1 MTPFL
6 VFLALGCSAKE
17 ARTGLLLE
25 DKGRLLLVEP
35 SGDQSTLA
43 LSGDSLALESALGC
57 TARVEGQ
64 HGLRRFRVGS
74 WSITDSGYGT
84 IPTVGV
90 LSKVGNAW
98 YVRNRS
104 DGLLVELVE
113 ASMGGL
119 SGHVGDLVLVDGY
132 QVAPQLVKVVSYR
145 VLREI

>member
-1 MTPFL
+1 MTTFL

-25 DKGRLLLVEP
+25 DRGRLLLVEP
-35 SGDQSTLA
+35 SGDQSILA
-43 LSGDSLALESALGC
+43 LSGDAVALESALGC

-64 HGLRRFRVGS
+64 KGLGKFRVGS
-74 WSITDSGYGT
+74 WAITDSGYGT

-98 YVRNRS
+98 YVRNRA
-104 DGLLVELVE
+104 DGALMELVE

-119 SGHVGDLVLVDGY
+119 TNHAGDLVLIDGY
-132 QVAPQLVKVVSYR
+132 QLAPRLVKVVSYR